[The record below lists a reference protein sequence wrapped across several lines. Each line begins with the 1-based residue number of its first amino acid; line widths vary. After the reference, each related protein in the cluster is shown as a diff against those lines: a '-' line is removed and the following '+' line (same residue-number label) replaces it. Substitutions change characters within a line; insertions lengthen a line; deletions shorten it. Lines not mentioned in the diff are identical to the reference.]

1 MELGHFDKHFVKN
14 TKKKRH
20 CRGTFLL
27 DTHKTIFW
35 MENLTQWWTQSGPFF
50 PKSGPLLYFQKG
62 QGKHPFSSLVVG
74 HEYASV
80 SLNMPKYLWK
90 CSNKLFWPCQMII
103 LHVRQAFEGACGS
116 KKARIL
122 NMARLCMHWLRRV
135 LNMSDYGSIC
145 FKNAWYASINLN
157 VLQYA

>member
-1 MELGHFDKHFVKN
+1 MLEF
-14 TKKKRH
+14 
-20 CRGTFLL
+20 FLL
-27 DTHKTIFW
+27 RTHKTIFR

-50 PKSGPLLYFQKG
+50 PKSGLYFQKG

-80 SLNMPKYLWK
+80 SLNMPKYIWK

-103 LHVRQAFEGACGS
+103 LHVRQAFEDACGS
-116 KKARIL
+116 KKARVL
-122 NMARLCMHWLRRV
+122 NMARLCMQGLRRV

-145 FKNAWYASINLN
+145 FKNAWYASVNLN
-157 VLQYA
+157 VLQYAWTWLSIAECPPWICPKMPE